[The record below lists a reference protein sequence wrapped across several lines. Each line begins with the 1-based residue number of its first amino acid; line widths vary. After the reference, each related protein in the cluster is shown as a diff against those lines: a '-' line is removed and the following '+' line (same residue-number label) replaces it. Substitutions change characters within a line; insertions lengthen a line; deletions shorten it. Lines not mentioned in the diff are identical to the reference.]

1 MQVREEA
8 TLRLDVGMRN
18 VVAGCG
24 TFTRYLAHS

>member
-8 TLRLDVGMRN
+8 TLSLDVGMRH

-24 TFTRYLAHS
+24 AFACYLAYS